1 MSQHKRSR
9 FNQFLDRCPTW
20 VQEEV
25 WGENGLRATIE
36 TLEARVRELESELSD
51 HDSGVAR
58 RAFEAGVYWWADV
71 CVKTLSGQKVYTPST
86 QEAAREYAKQ
96 IREETKDHE

>member
-1 MSQHKRSR
+1 MSKHKRSR

-51 HDSGVAR
+51 LIPEFNCQCGHPCCSIERTKRGILKVLN
-58 RAFEAGVYWWADV
+58 
-71 CVKTLSGQKVYTPST
+71 KT
-86 QEAAREYAKQ
+86 
-96 IREETKDHE
+96 ETKDHE